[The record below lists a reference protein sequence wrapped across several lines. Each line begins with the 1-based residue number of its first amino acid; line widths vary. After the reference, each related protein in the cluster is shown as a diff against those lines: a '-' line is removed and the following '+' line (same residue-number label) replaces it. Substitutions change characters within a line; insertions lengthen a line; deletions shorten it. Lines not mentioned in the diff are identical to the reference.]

1 MPGNYARNKSGR
13 PERASPVIPFS
24 LPSSRECHCREIIID
39 WGYPRE
45 VPAYGKFVPR
55 STLFPRFRELCYA
68 TCIRG
73 SARLSME
80 KRKG

>member
-13 PERASPVIPFS
+13 PERASPVIPSS
-24 LPSSRECHCREIIID
+24 LPCPRECHCREIIID
-39 WGYPRE
+39 WGCPRE
-45 VPAYGKFVPR
+45 VSAYGKFVPR
-55 STLFPRFRELCYA
+55 STLFPRFRELFA
-68 TCIRG
+68 TCVRG